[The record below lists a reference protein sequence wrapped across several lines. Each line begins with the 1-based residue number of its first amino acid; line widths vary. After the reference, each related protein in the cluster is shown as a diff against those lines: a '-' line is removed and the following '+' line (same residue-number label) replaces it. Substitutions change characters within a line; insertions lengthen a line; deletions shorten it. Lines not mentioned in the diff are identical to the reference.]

1 MSIAQLVSESVS
13 FLVFNL
19 FVRCPERCLH
29 QYDCRRKTKRMWI
42 TEHGNQCQETR
53 WSDLSCDDG
62 KAEEGKQ
69 PAQERGG
76 HVQRQLDASV
86 LILRIMSE
94 HFFCL
99 DRPTGAAASYF
110 IDIGKILTGVSS
122 KADNEEDKGEQLES
136 ICLTLQMNERQL
148 KACEHDIDI
157 TKTCRSIIK
166 HLHPDVNDRGRMLIS
181 TMDPDELRAIQSEL
195 FAVPHC
201 PMTFTCSRLRSIGS
215 SRSIQSFE
223 LYHQQCNR

>member
-1 MSIAQLVSESVS
+1 M
-13 FLVFNL
+13 
-19 FVRCPERCLH
+19 
-29 QYDCRRKTKRMWI
+29 
-42 TEHGNQCQETR
+42 
-53 WSDLSCDDG
+53 
-62 KAEEGKQ
+62 
-69 PAQERGG
+69 
-76 HVQRQLDASV
+76 
-86 LILRIMSE
+86 MSE

-122 KADNEEDKGEQLES
+122 KADNEEDKGEQLEN
-136 ICLTLQMNERQL
+136 ICSTLQMNERQL

-215 SRSIQSFE
+215 PCSIQSFE
-223 LYHQQCNR
+223 LYHQQCNRQCVRQ